1 MLEEVNVEPQFAIF
15 LTVSTVTT
23 GAGASMTVL
32 VNRHSGVVEVT
43 LNRPEKKNAANQS
56 MWKELLAIFDAV
68 SQSSEDRVLVLG
80 GAGGAFCSGADLSDS
95 ESMPGPQRDHQLVRM
110 RVLSRVALALHR
122 LPQPTIAKVDGVAAG
137 AGAGL
142 ALGCDLVVASER
154 ARFSQIFSRRGLS
167 LDCGSSWLLPRMI
180 GLHKAKELAF
190 FADMIS
196 ADEAERFGFVNVVV
210 GSESIDELVDEWAS
224 RLAAGPPLAMSM
236 TKHLLNDAM
245 GLSLEQALEQEAR
258 AQCVNFSTEDTAE
271 AMSAFRD
278 KREPRFTG
286 H

>member
-1 MLEEVNVEPQFAIF
+1 MAIF
-15 LTVSTVTT
+15 PSVSTSTT
-23 GAGASMTVL
+23 GEGAGTTIL
-32 VNRHSGVVEVT
+32 VNRRLGVVEVT
-43 LNRPEKKNAANQS
+43 LNRPHKKNAANQL
-56 MWKELLAIFDAV
+56 MWKELLSTFEAV
-68 SQSSEDRVLVLG
+68 GQSSEDRVLVLG

-95 ESMPGPQRDHQLVRM
+95 ESMPGSGHDHQLVRM
-110 RVLSRVALALHR
+110 RLLSRVALALHR

-142 ALGCDLVVASER
+142 ALGCDLIVASER

-196 ADEAERFGFVNVVV
+196 AHDAERFGFVNAVVE
-210 GSESIDELVDEWAS
+210 SRSIDELVDTWAS
-224 RLAAGPPLAMSM
+224 RLAAGPPLALSM

-245 GLSLEQALEQEAR
+245 GLSMEQALEQEAR

-271 AMSAFRD
+271 AITAFAS
-278 KREPRFTG
+278 KREPRFSG